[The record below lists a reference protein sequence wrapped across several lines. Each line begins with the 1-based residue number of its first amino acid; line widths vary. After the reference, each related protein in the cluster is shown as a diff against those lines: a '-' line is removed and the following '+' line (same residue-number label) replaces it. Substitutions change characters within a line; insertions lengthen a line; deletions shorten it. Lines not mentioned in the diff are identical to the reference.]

1 MTAKNNSTYRFFF
14 IAALVFAIL
23 YVFFTLREVHSTAGW
38 LLVAAFISLAV
49 GFRGVKVL
57 RGFSYTVC
65 IIGAVCMAM
74 YYPQYFSTV
83 GNFKLSKLTIPL
95 LQIIMFGMGTELS
108 LKDFGEVMKAPKQ
121 VIAGL
126 VCHFTIMP
134 FLGLGIAMAFN
145 FPGEIAA
152 GIILIGCSPS
162 GLASNVMSYLAK
174 ANLALSVCIT
184 ALSTLL
190 APFLTPLLM
199 KLLGGPY
206 IELDFWAMVWDISK
220 IVLIPIAAGLIFNH
234 FLHGKFSWLDKA
246 LPFASMG
253 GIMFIIIIFIA
264 AGRNNLLQVGLLLL
278 LAVFIHNVG
287 GFLIGYWIARLL
299 RFPEKDCRTISIEVG
314 MQNGGLASG
323 LALNMG
329 KMATVGLAPA
339 IFGSL
344 MNVTGSTLAS
354 WWHNHLPEED
364 KQPVAENPV
373 NQIAH
378 S

>member
-1 MTAKNNSTYRFFF
+1 MNTKINSGFKLFF
-14 IAALVFAIL
+14 IPAVICAIL
-23 YVFFTLREVHSTAGW
+23 YILFTVREAHTTAGW
-38 LLVAAFISLAV
+38 LLVLSFVFLAL
-49 GFRGVKVL
+49 GFRSIKAL

-65 IIGAVCMAM
+65 ILGAVCMAM
-74 YYPQYFSTV
+74 YYPQYFSKV
-83 GNFKLSKLTIPL
+83 GDFKLSKLTIPL

-108 LKDFGEVMKAPKQ
+108 LKDFGEVMKAPRQ

-126 VCHFTIMP
+126 ICHFTIMP
-134 FLGLGIAMAFN
+134 FLGLGIAMVFN

-206 IELDFWAMVWDISK
+206 IQLDFWAMVWDISK

-264 AGRNNLLQVGLLLL
+264 AGRDNLLQVGLLLL

-287 GFLIGYWIARLL
+287 GFLIGYWVARLL

-354 WWHNHLPEED
+354 WWHSHLPAED
-364 KQPVAENPV
+364 KQASGENSLKPIV
-373 NQIAH
+373 Q

>member
-1 MTAKNNSTYRFFF
+1 MSNKPVYRLFF
-14 IAALVFAIL
+14 IVAALCAVLFI
-23 YVFFTLREVHSTAGW
+23 FFTFQEKHAVAGW
-38 LLVAAFISLAV
+38 LLVSVFISLAIA
-49 GFRGVKVL
+49 FRGVRVL
-57 RGFSYTVC
+57 RGFSYTVS
-65 IIGAVCMAM
+65 IIAAVCMAM
-74 YYPQYFSTV
+74 YYPQYFSSV
-83 GNFKLSKLTIPL
+83 GGFKLSKLTIPL

-126 VCHFTIMP
+126 ICHFTIMP
-134 FLGLGIAMAFN
+134 FLGFGIAMAFN

-199 KLLGGPY
+199 KLLGGTY
-206 IELDFWAMVWDISK
+206 IALDFWAMVWDISK
-220 IVLIPIAAGLIFNH
+220 IVLIPIAAGLVFNH
-234 FLHGKFSWLDKA
+234 FLHGKFRWLDKA
-246 LPFASMG
+246 LPFFSMG
-253 GIMFIIIIFIA
+253 GIMFIIVIFIA
-264 AGRNNLLQVGLLLL
+264 AGRDNLLQVGLLLL

-287 GFLIGYWIARLL
+287 GFFIGYWIARLL

-364 KQPVAENPV
+364 EPSKLENSV
-373 NQIAH
+373 NPIAH